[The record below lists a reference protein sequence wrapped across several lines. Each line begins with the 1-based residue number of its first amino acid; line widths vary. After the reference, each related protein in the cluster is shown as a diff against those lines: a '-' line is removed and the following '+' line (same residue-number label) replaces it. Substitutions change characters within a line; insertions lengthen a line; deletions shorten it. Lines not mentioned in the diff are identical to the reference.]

1 MQKTFIASRL
11 LMSTTLVIIG
21 LIYFSDILTPLAL
34 AIFLWLTIDGAADA
48 IHSKFPIIPRKLAL
62 PVTLTLVFVFL
73 ATIIA
78 FIGDYARTFAH
89 DLSLYRVRLNEVI
102 AQIYG
107 LNSSFG
113 APPSV
118 GELFE
123 KVNPS
128 LILSKLAD
136 TLKGFGGEA
145 LFVLI
150 YVLSLFA
157 AQASLPKKI
166 VNSFE
171 NQEDRDD
178 IIALTGAIRKSMD
191 AYLWVQTV
199 TGAMIAALCW
209 VLFLAVGLKN
219 ALFWALLTFLLSYI
233 PAIGGVVASALP
245 AIFALVQFTT
255 LWPAVL
261 ILAISQ
267 IIQFIVGNVIQPRMT
282 GDSLNISI
290 LFVFISLAFWGKIWG
305 ASGMFLAVPLTV
317 MMMIIMAQFPA
328 TRAIAIF
335 MSANGNPDFELKP
348 KPKAIDKKVQKAKTK
363 TNNTKPSVN

>member
-1 MQKTFIASRL
+1 MGFMKNNFIASRL
-11 LMSTTLVIIG
+11 LLSTALVVIG
-21 LIYFSDILTPLAL
+21 LIYFADILTPLAL

-48 IHSKFPIIPRKLAL
+48 IHAKFPKIPRKLAM
-62 PVTLTLVFVFL
+62 PVTLTLVFLGL
-73 ATIIA
+73 AAIIA
-78 FIGDYARTFAH
+78 FIGDYARSFAH
-89 DLSLYRVRLNEVI
+89 DLALYRVRLNDVI
-102 AQIYG
+102 AQIY
-107 LNSSFG
+107 SSFPSLG
-113 APPSV
+113 VAPTI

-123 KVNPS
+123 KVNPAM
-128 LILSKLAD
+128 ILSKLGD

-166 VNSFE
+166 INSIA
-171 NQEDRDD
+171 NVQDRDR
-178 IIALTGAIRKSMD
+178 IVALTGAIRKSME
-191 AYLWVQTV
+191 AYLWVQTI
-199 TGAMIAALCW
+199 TGVMIAFACW
-209 VLFLAVGLKN
+209 LLFLVIGLKN

-233 PAIGGVVASALP
+233 PAIGGVVATVLP

-255 LWPAVL
+255 LWPAL
-261 ILAISQ
+261 IILAVTQ

-290 LFVFISLAFWGKIWG
+290 LFVFLSLAFWGKIWG
-305 ASGMFLAVPLTV
+305 ASGMFLAVPLSV
-317 MMMIIMAQFPA
+317 MMMIIMAQFPS

-348 KPKAIDKKVQKAKTK
+348 RKRKPLRQSSPSNSID
-363 TNNTKPSVN
+363 NPGE